1 MHNVLVSDTMIEFL
15 AEKMGV
21 DFTMPRNNGYMHA
34 DNEKGLFVEAVV
46 DISGAVIFNT
56 DATHYTVD
64 DETLVETLD
73 ALARSWREQ
82 QAEFDKQGE
91 GE

>member
-1 MHNVLVSDTMIEFL
+1 MHNVIVSDVMIEFL

-21 DFTMPRNNGYMHA
+21 DFSMPRHSGYMHA
-34 DNEKGLFVEAVV
+34 DNEKGLFMEAVA
-46 DISGAVIFNT
+46 DISGAVIFNA

-64 DETLVETLD
+64 DEVLVETVD

-91 GE
+91 GQ